1 MGFCSARPS
10 ADLRPLR
17 PPSPGPSLP
26 DPEDPPDALLPLPSG
41 DSEAPWPVAEGDS
54 ELEPFASLTS
64 APAVSFRVSTS
75 AFASSSASGS
85 TVDPLKKS
93 SSFCFCRVEEV
104 EKFELDAGE
113 GADLIVD
120 ANAGFRACRPS
131 AEVDESRDNGGARL
145 DVLSNERFPVTRC
158 RDMCCRSNMVS
169 NWSCRELQGLELA
182 MYRAR
187 RDGGRGRIWWHETRC
202 ANSSRAMMLRRQKK
216 YKIWE
221 TGAASW
227 RVWCCACKSHEV
239 DDVLKPPVLIISSRG
254 PSEKKK
260 GKKGKKREKKKS
272 RNPRRRLV
280 AA

>member
-10 ADLRPLR
+10 ADHRPLR

-131 AEVDESRDNGGARL
+131 AEVDESRDNGGARGGG
-145 DVLSNERFPVTRC
+145 RGGGRGPGAGGRGGGG
-158 RDMCCRSNMVS
+158 R
-169 NWSCRELQGLELA
+169 GGGGGGG
-182 MYRAR
+182 
-187 RDGGRGRIWWHETRC
+187 GGRGRRGGE
-202 ANSSRAMMLRRQKK
+202 RAG
-216 YKIWE
+216 Y
-221 TGAASW
+221 
-227 RVWCCACKSHEV
+227 
-239 DDVLKPPVLIISSRG
+239 
-254 PSEKKK
+254 
-260 GKKGKKREKKKS
+260 
-272 RNPRRRLV
+272 
-280 AA
+280 